1 MSDLVKVRKYVATVE
16 ETLHDVG
23 PVLARPVTKA
33 VVGGVIANPYAGRHV
48 DDIQPM
54 MKALEPLAV
63 DLTERVMK
71 ILGAKG
77 SELEAYGKGAIVGLN
92 GELEHAALWHQ
103 PSGFGI
109 RHAMGGAKSIV
120 PSTVKVAAA
129 GARIDIPL
137 HHVTAAYVRSHFDAI
152 EFCVPDGPRP
162 DEIVF
167 IVAASIGG
175 RPHARVGGLTPAE
188 IKLGR
193 RATMNED
200 ALAAAMKAMDDYI
213 DGLNRGDEA
222 AVNNACN
229 FPHVRAGRRQGRRL
243 AQPRRLQ
250 ARRFRRPRRRWL
262 ASQQVGRA
270 HADPCRP
277 RQGPSQ
283 GEVQP
288 LARRR
293 SRCSASSRR
302 STS

>member
-16 ETLHDVG
+16 ETLHDGG

-48 DDIQPM
+48 SDIQPM

-71 ILGAKG
+71 ILGTKG
-77 SELEAYGKGAIVGLN
+77 SDLEAYGKGAIVGLA

-129 GARIDIPL
+129 GSRIDIPL
-137 HHVTAAYVRSHFDAI
+137 HHVAAAYVRSHFDAI
-152 EFCVPDGPRP
+152 EFCVPDGPKP

-175 RPHARVGGLTPAE
+175 RPHARVGGLTAGE
-188 IKLGR
+188 IKVG
-193 RATMNED
+193 
-200 ALAAAMKAMDDYI
+200 
-213 DGLNRGDEA
+213 DGQR
-222 AVNNACN
+222 
-229 FPHVRAGRRQGRRL
+229 
-243 AQPRRLQ
+243 
-250 ARRFRRPRRRWL
+250 
-262 ASQQVGRA
+262 
-270 HADPCRP
+270 
-277 RQGPSQ
+277 
-283 GEVQP
+283 
-288 LARRR
+288 
-293 SRCSASSRR
+293 
-302 STS
+302 

>member
-16 ETLHDVG
+16 ETLHDFG

-33 VVGGVIANPYAGRHV
+33 VVGGVIANPYAGRHEA
-48 DDIQPM
+48 DIQPM

-71 ILGAKG
+71 KLGAKG

-120 PSTVKVAAA
+120 PSTVKVATA

-175 RPHARVGGLTPAE
+175 RPHARVGGLMPAE
-188 IKLGR
+188 IKLG
-193 RATMNED
+193 
-200 ALAAAMKAMDDYI
+200 
-213 DGLNRGDEA
+213 DGQR
-222 AVNNACN
+222 
-229 FPHVRAGRRQGRRL
+229 
-243 AQPRRLQ
+243 
-250 ARRFRRPRRRWL
+250 
-262 ASQQVGRA
+262 
-270 HADPCRP
+270 
-277 RQGPSQ
+277 
-283 GEVQP
+283 
-288 LARRR
+288 
-293 SRCSASSRR
+293 
-302 STS
+302 

>member
-16 ETLHDVG
+16 ETLHDFG

-33 VVGGVIANPYAGRHV
+33 VVGGGIANPYAGRHEA
-48 DDIQPM
+48 DIQPM

-71 ILGAKG
+71 MLGAKG

-120 PSTVKVAAA
+120 PSTVKVATA

-188 IKLGR
+188 IKLG
-193 RATMNED
+193 
-200 ALAAAMKAMDDYI
+200 
-213 DGLNRGDEA
+213 DGQR
-222 AVNNACN
+222 
-229 FPHVRAGRRQGRRL
+229 
-243 AQPRRLQ
+243 
-250 ARRFRRPRRRWL
+250 
-262 ASQQVGRA
+262 
-270 HADPCRP
+270 
-277 RQGPSQ
+277 
-283 GEVQP
+283 
-288 LARRR
+288 
-293 SRCSASSRR
+293 
-302 STS
+302 

>member
-16 ETLHDVG
+16 ETLHDGG
-23 PVLARPVTKA
+23 PALVRPVTKA

-48 DDIQPM
+48 ADIQPM
-54 MKALEPLAV
+54 MKALEPFAV

-71 ILGAKG
+71 ILGARG

-120 PSTVKVAAA
+120 PSTVKVASA

-152 EFCVPDGPRP
+152 EFCVPDGPKP

-188 IKLGR
+188 IKLG
-193 RATMNED
+193 
-200 ALAAAMKAMDDYI
+200 
-213 DGLNRGDEA
+213 DGQR
-222 AVNNACN
+222 
-229 FPHVRAGRRQGRRL
+229 
-243 AQPRRLQ
+243 
-250 ARRFRRPRRRWL
+250 
-262 ASQQVGRA
+262 
-270 HADPCRP
+270 
-277 RQGPSQ
+277 
-283 GEVQP
+283 
-288 LARRR
+288 
-293 SRCSASSRR
+293 
-302 STS
+302 